1 MAENKIL
8 IVDDDPDMQKVLSLY
23 LERHGYRVFTSGD
36 SVRGLEK
43 FRQERPGLVIADWN
57 MPGMDGVELCRQIKK
72 IDSTAYFIFLSG
84 RSAVNDRVKG
94 LDAGADDFL
103 SKPADPRE
111 LLARI
116 RAGFRLYEVS
126 IELQAVNCHLE
137 NTLDQVQNQQGLMA
151 RDLKSAAEFLQS
163 LLPEPFS
170 SPQMKAN
177 WRFLPSAVLGGDYFD
192 YFWLDDHR
200 LAIYILDVTGHG
212 VGSALLAASTGYLLR
227 AEPFAAGDRSR
238 PETVLTSLNHNLV
251 ASESDLFYT
260 IWYGVWDL
268 GEGTL
273 TYACAGHPSPILFCK
288 EGLVPLEGRSLPIG
302 VIAKTPY
309 TAHHVKLYPGDR
321 LYLFSDGIYEIFGP
335 HKQLLGEKDF
345 FDWVAEASTLPF
357 EQSLDEII
365 ACAWAFQGHTHF
377 GDDVCLVAL
386 ELIS

>member
-8 IVDDDPDMQKVLSLY
+8 IVDDDPAMCKILSKY
-23 LERHGYRVFTSGD
+23 LENHGYRVLTSGNGIQ
-36 SVRGLEK
+36 GLEK
-43 FRQERPGLVIADWN
+43 FSQERPGLVIADWA
-57 MPGMDGVELCRQIKK
+57 MPEMDGVELCRQIKK

-84 RSAVNDRVKG
+84 QGKLNDRVTG

-103 SKPADPRE
+103 SKSTDTKE

-116 RAGFRLYEVS
+116 RAGFRLYEVN
-126 IELQAVNCHLE
+126 IELHAVNHHLE
-137 NTLDQVQNQQGLMA
+137 KTLDQVQNQQRLIA

-163 LLPEPFS
+163 LLPEPFK
-170 SPQMKAN
+170 SPQLKAN

-227 AEPFAAGDRSR
+227 AEPSAAGDRSQ

-260 IWYGVWDL
+260 MWYGVWDL
-268 GEGTL
+268 NEGTL

-302 VIAKTPY
+302 VMSNAEY
-309 TAHHVKLYPGDR
+309 TAHQVKLSPGNR
-321 LYLFSDGIYEIFGP
+321 LYLFSDGIYEIFGTN
-335 HKQLLGEKDF
+335 KELLAEKDF
-345 FDWVAEASTLPF
+345 FDWLGEASTLPF

-377 GDDVCLVAL
+377 VDDVCIVAL
-386 ELIS
+386 ELTS

>member
-8 IVDDDPDMQKVLSLY
+8 IVDDDPAMCKILSKY
-23 LERHGYRVFTSGD
+23 LETQGYRVLTSVD
-36 SVRGLEK
+36 STQGLEK
-43 FRQERPGLVIADWN
+43 FSQERPGLVIADWA

-84 RSAVNDRVKG
+84 RGKLNDRVTG

-103 SKPADPRE
+103 SKSTDTKE

-116 RAGFRLYEVS
+116 RAGFRLYEVN
-126 IELQAVNCHLE
+126 IELHAVNHHLE
-137 NTLDQVQNQQGLMA
+137 KTLDQVQNQQRLIA

-163 LLPEPFS
+163 LLPEPFE
-170 SPQMKAN
+170 SPQFKAN

-227 AEPFAAGDRSR
+227 AEPSAAGDRSQ

-260 IWYGVWDL
+260 MWYGVWDL
-268 GEGTL
+268 QEGTL

-288 EGLVPLEGRSLPIG
+288 EGLVPLEGSSLPIG
-302 VIAKTPY
+302 VVAETAY
-309 TAHHVKLYPGDR
+309 TAHQVKLYSGNR
-321 LYLFSDGIYEIFGP
+321 LYLFSDGIYEIFGAN
-335 HKQLLGEKDF
+335 KQLLEEEDF
-345 FDWVAEASTLPF
+345 FAWLGEASTLPF
-357 EQSLDEII
+357 EQSLDEIV

-377 GDDVCLVAL
+377 ADDVCLVAL

>member
-8 IVDDDPDMQKVLSLY
+8 IVDDDPALCKVLAMY
-23 LERHGYRVFTSGD
+23 LEKQGYRVLTSGD
-36 SVRGLEK
+36 SAQGLEK
-43 FRQERPGLVIADWN
+43 FNKERPGLVIADWT

-84 RSAVNDRVKG
+84 RGAIHDRVAG

-103 SKPADPRE
+103 SKPADTKE

-137 NTLDQVQNQQGLMA
+137 NTLAQVQTQQGLMA

-170 SPQMKAN
+170 STGIKAH

-200 LAIYILDVTGHG
+200 LALYILDVTGHG
-212 VGSALLAASTGYLLR
+212 IGSALLAASTGYLLR
-227 AEPFAAGDRSR
+227 AEPSAAGDRSK

-260 IWYGVWDL
+260 MWYGVWDL
-268 GEGTL
+268 EGGTL

-288 EGLVPLEGRSLPIG
+288 EGLVPLEGGSLPIG
-302 VIAKTPY
+302 VTVNAEY
-309 TAHHVKLYPGDR
+309 TAYQVSLQPGNR
-321 LYLFSDGIYEIFGP
+321 LYLFSDGIYEIFGAN
-335 HKQLLGEKDF
+335 KQLLAEKDF
-345 FDWVAEASTLPF
+345 LDWLAEASTLPF

-365 ACAWAFQGHTHF
+365 ACAWAFQGRTHF
-377 GDDVCLVAL
+377 PDDVCLVAL
-386 ELIS
+386 ELSL